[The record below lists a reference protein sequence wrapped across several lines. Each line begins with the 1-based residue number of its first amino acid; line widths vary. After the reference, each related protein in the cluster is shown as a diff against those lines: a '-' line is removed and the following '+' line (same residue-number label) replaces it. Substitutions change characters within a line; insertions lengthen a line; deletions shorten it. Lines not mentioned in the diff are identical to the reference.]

1 MMPRKGDHVELSI
14 EKMAAGGKGIGY
26 LDGWVLFVKGA
37 VPGDHILVKVIR
49 KKKAYGE
56 GRIVKVLEASPERI
70 KPPCPYSGHCGGCQW
85 QQIRYERQLHYK
97 KEIVSDALAH
107 IGSLRDVQ
115 VHDVIP
121 AEKTFAYRNKM
132 EFSFS
137 DRRWLLPEE
146 MELEGMDRGFA
157 LGLHVPGTFS
167 KVIDIEA
174 CLLQQ
179 EQGNQLL
186 REVKAYVR
194 ASGIPVYGL
203 KSHQGYWRFLV
214 LRYSGWRQGWMVN
227 IVTSED
233 NPEAIQ
239 PLAEHLG
246 DRFDH
251 VLTVVNNITERK
263 AAVAVGDRERVLLGD
278 GVLKDR
284 IGPFTFQISANSFFQ
299 TNSLGAERLYR
310 KVTEYAALQGEETVL
325 DLYSGTGTIPIFL
338 SSRSKEVIGIEIVQS
353 AIMDGEKNCAANG
366 ITNCRFLWGDIRERL
381 SILKSRPE
389 VLIIDP
395 PRAGMHKDVLPKV
408 RDLGAERIVYVSCN
422 PTTLA
427 RDLGEIVSNYEVLE
441 VQPLDMFPHT
451 HHVEAVAL
459 LSKRSKE
466 AD

>member
-14 EKMAAGGKGIGY
+14 EKMAAGGKGLGY

-37 VPGDHILVKVIR
+37 VPGDRILAKITR

-56 GRIVKVLEASPERI
+56 GRIEKVLEASSERI

-85 QQIRYERQLHYK
+85 QHIHYERQLYYK
-97 KEIVSDALAH
+97 KQIILDALAH
-107 IGSLRDVQ
+107 IGSLKEVP

-121 AEKTFAYRNKM
+121 AERIFAYRNKM

-146 MELEGMDRGFA
+146 MDLAGLDKGFA

-179 EQGNQLL
+179 ERGNQLL
-186 REVKAYVR
+186 GHVKDYVR
-194 ASGIPVYGL
+194 ESGVPVYGL
-203 KSHQGYWRFLV
+203 KSHKGYWRFLV
-214 LRYSGWRQGWMVN
+214 LRYSGWLHGWMVN
-227 IVTSED
+227 IVTSAD
-233 NPEAIQ
+233 KPDVIQ
-239 PLAEHLG
+239 PLAEQMG
-246 DRFDH
+246 ERYDD

-263 AAVAVGDRERVLLGD
+263 AAVAVGDREKVLLGD
-278 GVLKDR
+278 GILRDR

-299 TNSLGAERLYR
+299 TNSLGAQRLYE
-310 KVTEYAALQGEETVL
+310 KVAEYAALQGGETVL

-353 AIMDGEKNCAANG
+353 AIMDGEQNCAANG
-366 ITNCRFLWGDIRERL
+366 IKNCRFLWGDIRERL
-381 SILKSRPE
+381 PLLKSRPE

-395 PRAGMHKDVLPKV
+395 PRAGMHKDVLPIV

-422 PTTLA
+422 PSTLA
-427 RDLGEIVSNYEVLE
+427 RDLGELVSGYEVSQ

-451 HHVEAVAL
+451 HHVEALAQ
-459 LSKRSKE
+459 LSKRS
-466 AD
+466 